1 MASAG
6 ETDGDDKSSQF
17 KFHKSEGKKLLKQ
30 GNVQGALQAFE
41 RAAEHQADDRLQ
53 AKIEKM
59 REFLKSEQA
68 QEASDSDMVE
78 IGNGFYLCQAIER
91 RLYTYQ
97 RTGLLWMW
105 DLYLKKRG
113 GVLGDD
119 MGLGKTIQV
128 IAFLSGMFDSEMI
141 KSVLIIMPVS
151 LIANMGESSMYEA
164 SSAVSS
170 TESSYGTNAPAEEES
185 RSKLPLIIL
194 VALLLLLLL
203 GVVFFMMSKE
213 SSSDATEATAKSDDD
228 GHYHGGGCTVKTP
241 STPAATTKKANEE
254 KILVVFVSRSVEVHL
269 RRLLLLLTATVVA
282 RGIARAWHIRHAH
295 ALKFLS
301 A

>member
-105 DLYLKKRG
+105 DLYLKKHFRRYY
-113 GVLGDD
+113 
-119 MGLGKTIQV
+119 
-128 IAFLSGMFDSEMI
+128 
-141 KSVLIIMPVS
+141 
-151 LIANMGESSMYEA
+151 GEDHDPPYED
-164 SSAVSS
+164 
-170 TESSYGTNAPAEEES
+170 
-185 RSKLPLIIL
+185 
-194 VALLLLLLL
+194 LL
-203 GVVFFMMSKE
+203 GTFMNMDKTRKDPPYNGMLVTLQQGMYME
-213 SSSDATEATAKSDDD
+213 LR
-228 GHYHGGGCTVKTP
+228 VKT
-241 STPAATTKKANEE
+241 SM
-254 KILVVFVSRSVEVHL
+254 VGSVDKDCMSEY
-269 RRLLLLLTATVVA
+269 
-282 RGIARAWHIRHAH
+282 
-295 ALKFLS
+295 LKTGWLGR
-301 A
+301 